1 MGLLDRIVHRVVN
14 TVVDAAVDNVMD
26 SVLGRK
32 EPAAAD
38 GTVKTLSTEQE
49 NREETKQ
56 ENCSGERL
64 LRQRIEEI
72 AARELPEYE
81 LRQKVSFSEVN
92 APEGARE
99 FFDYG
104 FYRDGRLV
112 AVIMILM
119 NNNAYR
125 YVAVRRAQRGCREQQ
140 VVYMNF
146 MAYMMNRPEYISQR
160 LKANLS

>member
-49 NREETKQ
+49 NREATKQ

-72 AARELPEYE
+72 AARELETPCGS
-81 LRQKVSFSEVN
+81 VS
-92 APEGARE
+92 
-99 FFDYG
+99 
-104 FYRDGRLV
+104 
-112 AVIMILM
+112 
-119 NNNAYR
+119 
-125 YVAVRRAQRGCREQQ
+125 RG
-140 VVYMNF
+140 
-146 MAYMMNRPEYISQR
+146 
-160 LKANLS
+160 

>member
-1 MGLLDRIVHRVVN
+1 MGILNRLVSRVVN

-26 SVLGRK
+26 SVLGKK
-32 EPAAAD
+32 EPSAAD
-38 GTVKTLSTEQE
+38 TTAKALSTEQE
-49 NREETKQ
+49 NRAATKQ

-81 LRQKVSFSEVN
+81 LRQRVPSSEAN
-92 APEGARE
+92 ALEGSRE

-112 AVIMILM
+112 GVVMIME

-125 YVAVRRAQRGCREQQ
+125 CVAVRRAQRSCQKQQ
-140 VVYMNF
+140 VIYMNF
-146 MAYMMNRPEYISQR
+146 MSYMMNRPEYISQR
-160 LKANLS
+160 LKANLP